1 VTPASEDR
9 VRGLYDGGGDYVVK
23 PFDLPEVF
31 ARIRALLRRDTAA
44 AATVF
49 KRSRVSLDFTTRSA
63 E

>member
-1 VTPASEDR
+1 